1 MCRKSRFWSLCAKF
15 ILATAKTCSSLVF
28 ISKKSCG
35 KIFWDLF
42 YRHRRILFQP
52 HFFPPR
58 KLVNSRRTCV
68 LKNEVGL
75 GIIIFPPPSNEKK
88 MPCKLVTKK
97 IIFLR
102 KGKCFP
108 IKVMDEEISDK
119 RSVKFLLLSLM
130 QQKRCSHPHSHT
142 KRGKLNAASEFFI
155 LLGKQG
161 GKSNFT
167 RFLHGFLGTC
177 RLGKRG
183 GG

>member
-58 KLVNSRRTCV
+58 KLVNSRRTGV

-119 RSVKFLLLSLM
+119 KKCQVSFAFSDATKEMQPPSLSH
-130 QQKRCSHPHSHT
+130 KTREIKCSLWIFYP
-142 KRGKLNAASEFFI
+142 AW
-155 LLGKQG
+155 
-161 GKSNFT
+161 
-167 RFLHGFLGTC
+167 
-177 RLGKRG
+177 
-183 GG
+183 